1 MSVMEK
7 VFGAFKPT
15 SQVQPG
21 SPVQPNQPQ
30 VTNNPAQNAPTGQT
44 ANTPGTA
51 PNGVVPA
58 GAADAP
64 AVPLEKYKDLWTP
77 PTPATGNEGGNGNDG
92 QIDPQK
98 LMEAA
103 ARVDFTKV
111 VDAESMAK
119 IAAGGEEAAQTLV
132 ALLNK
137 TAQQVY
143 GQSTV
148 VTSKI
153 VEQAVAQARDQ
164 FIAQIPDVIR
174 KQGARAAVFDK
185 NPAFSNPAV
194 APLIEA
200 QVAQLALKYPKATPS
215 ELEGMAQEYLKD
227 MANLIN
233 PQKNDASSNKRTVN
247 AEDDWSAYT

>member
-1 MSVMEK
+1 MSIMEK

-15 SQVQPG
+15 SQAQPG
-21 SPVQPNQPQ
+21 QPVPMNQPP
-30 VTNNPAQNAPTGQT
+30 VTNNLATNPPPATT
-44 ANTPGTA
+44 ASTAGTA
-51 PNGVVPA
+51 PNGTIPA
-58 GAADAP
+58 GSAEPAP
-64 AVPLEKYKDLWTP
+64 MEKYKDLWTP
-77 PTPATGNEGGNGNDG
+77 PAATNEGGNDQGNG

-148 VTSKI
+148 VTSRI
-153 VEQAVAQARDQ
+153 VEQAVSQAREQ

-174 KQGARAAVFDK
+174 KQGARAAVFED

-200 QVAQLALKYPKATPS
+200 QVAQLALKYPKATPG
-215 ELEGMAQEYLKD
+215 ELKGMAQEYLKD
-227 MANLIN
+227 MASLIN
-233 PQKNDASSNKRTVN
+233 PVKSDASSNKRTAN
-247 AEDDWSAYT
+247 DGDDWSSYQ

>member
-1 MSVMEK
+1 MSIMEK

-15 SQVQPG
+15 SQAQPG
-21 SPVQPNQPQ
+21 QQAPMNQPP
-30 VTNNPAQNAPTGQT
+30 VTNNPAQNAAPAGT
-44 ANTPGTA
+44 AATQGTA

-77 PTPATGNEGGNGNDG
+77 PTPDKNDGNQGNDG

-148 VTSKI
+148 VTSRI
-153 VEQAVAQARDQ
+153 VEQAVSQAREQ

-174 KQGARAAVFDK
+174 KQGARAAVFED

-200 QVAQLALKYPKATPS
+200 QVAQLALKYPKATPG
-215 ELEGMAQEYLKD
+215 ELKGMAQEYLKD
-227 MANLIN
+227 MASLIN
-233 PQKNDASSNKRTVN
+233 PVKSDASSKKGTANDG
-247 AEDDWSAYT
+247 DDWSSYQ

>member
-1 MSVMEK
+1 MSIMEK
-7 VFGAFKPT
+7 VFGAFKP
-15 SQVQPG
+15 S
-21 SPVQPNQPQ
+21 SPAAAPQQQQ
-30 VTNNPAQNAPTGQT
+30 VTNNPAQNAPAMQT
-44 ANTPGTA
+44 AATPGTA

-58 GAADAP
+58 GAADPAP
-64 AVPLEKYKDLWTP
+64 APLEKYKDLWTP
-77 PTPATGNEGGNGNDG
+77 PAASNEGAGNGNDG
-92 QIDPQK
+92 SIDPQK

-111 VDAESMAK
+111 VDQESLQK
-119 IAAGGEEAAQTLV
+119 IAAGGEEAAATMVQ
-132 ALLNK
+132 LLNK

-153 VEQAVAQARDQ
+153 VEKAVAEARDQ
-164 FIAQIPDVIR
+164 FIQQIPDVIR

-185 NPAFSNPAV
+185 NPAFSNPAI

-200 QVAQLALKYPKATPS
+200 QVAQLALKFPKATPT

-233 PQKNDASSNKRTVN
+233 PQKNDASSKKGTVN
-247 AEDDWSAYT
+247 KEDDWSEYE

>member
-1 MSVMEK
+1 MSIMEK
-7 VFGAFKPT
+7 VFGAFKPS
-15 SQVQPG
+15 SQMQPG
-21 SPVQPNQPQ
+21 QQQPQ
-30 VTNNPAQNAPTGQT
+30 PPVTNNPAQNTPAMQT
-44 ANTPGTA
+44 ASSAGTA
-51 PNGVVPA
+51 PNGTVPA
-58 GAADAP
+58 GSAEPAP
-64 AVPLEKYKDLWTP
+64 MEKYKDLWTP
-77 PTPATGNEGGNGNDG
+77 PAPTEGNDAGGNSG

-111 VDAESMAK
+111 VDQESMAK
-119 IAAGGEEAAQTLV
+119 IAAGGEEAAATLV
-132 ALLNK
+132 QLLNK

-153 VEQAVAQARDQ
+153 VEKAVAEARDQ
-164 FIAQIPDVIR
+164 FIQQIPDVIR

-200 QVAQLALKYPKATPS
+200 QVAQLALKFPKATPA

-233 PQKNDASSNKRTVN
+233 PQKNDASSKKGTVN
-247 AEDDWSAYT
+247 KEDDWSEYA

>member
-1 MSVMEK
+1 MSIMEK

-15 SQVQPG
+15 SQAVPGQPV
-21 SPVQPNQPQ
+21 PPNQPQ
-30 VTNNPAQNAPTGQT
+30 VTNNPAQNPPSGAT
-44 ANTPGTA
+44 ATSAGTA
-51 PNGVVPA
+51 PNGTVPA
-58 GAADAP
+58 GAADPAP
-64 AVPLEKYKDLWTP
+64 MEKFKELWTP
-77 PTPATGNEGGNGNDG
+77 PAPSKDNEGEQGGG

-119 IAAGGEEAAQTLV
+119 IAGGGEEAAQTLV

-174 KQGARAAVFDK
+174 KQGARAAVFEK
-185 NPAFSNPAV
+185 NPAFSNPAI

-200 QVAQLALKYPKATPS
+200 QVSQLALKYPKATPG
-215 ELEGMAQEYLKD
+215 ELEGMAKEYLQE
-227 MANLIN
+227 MATLIN
-233 PQKNDASSNKRTVN
+233 PAKSDASSNKKTAN
-247 AEDDWSAYT
+247 DGDDWSTYE